1 MVSYLFLDGDD
12 LKSGLRA
19 LIPHWEP
26 QKKYASFATHFQRNK
41 AINADIST

>member
-26 QKKYASFATHFQRNK
+26 QKNMRHLPHIFNEIR
-41 AINADIST
+41 